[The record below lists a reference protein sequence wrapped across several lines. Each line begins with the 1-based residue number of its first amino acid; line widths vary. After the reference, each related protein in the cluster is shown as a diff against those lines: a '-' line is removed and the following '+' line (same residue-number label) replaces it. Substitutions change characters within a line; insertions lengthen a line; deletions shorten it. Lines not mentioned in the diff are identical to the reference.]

1 MKSNLFYGIMLML
14 SFTLMSSMCSSD
26 DMDNPSNNQLIMEV
40 ENIAKSG
47 SWRISSYVDSG
58 IDETNDFN
66 GYTFTFNND
75 GSLMATKGTDSFMGV
90 WSVTDSSNSQDD
102 SNSNDDLD
110 FNISFSVSSTNILD
124 ELIDDWDIVSH
135 NDNTIS
141 LIDVS
146 GGNGGTDTL
155 VFTKN

>member
-1 MKSNLFYGIMLML
+1 MKSNLFYGIMLTL

-26 DMDNPSNNQLIMEV
+26 DMEDQENNQLIMEV
-40 ENIAKSG
+40 KNIAMSG
-47 SWRISSYVDSG
+47 SWRISSYIDSG
-58 IDETNDFN
+58 QDETNDFN

-75 GSLMATKGTDSFMGV
+75 GTLMATKSTDTVMGV

-110 FNISFSVSSTNILD
+110 FNISFSVSTTNVLD

-135 NDNTIS
+135 NDITIS

>member
-1 MKSNLFYGIMLML
+1 MKSNLFYGIIILL

-26 DMDNPSNNQLIMEV
+26 DMDNSNNNLLITEV
-40 ENIAKSG
+40 ENLAMSG
-47 SWRISSYVDSG
+47 SWRVSSYIDSG
-58 IDETNDFN
+58 QDETNDFN
-66 GYTFTFNND
+66 GYTFTFDND
-75 GSLMATKGTDSFMGV
+75 GSLTAKIGSDEVIGT

-102 SNSNDDLD
+102 SNSNNDLD
-110 FNISFSVSSTNILD
+110 FNISFLVSSSNILD

>member
-1 MKSNLFYGIMLML
+1 
-14 SFTLMSSMCSSD
+14 MCSSD
-26 DMDNPSNNQLIMEV
+26 DMEDQENNQLIMEV
-40 ENIAKSG
+40 KNIAMSG
-47 SWRISSYVDSG
+47 SWRISSYIDSG
-58 IDETNDFN
+58 QDETNDFN

-75 GSLMATKGTDSFMGV
+75 GTLMATKSTDTVMGV

-110 FNISFSVSSTNILD
+110 FNISFSVSTTNVLD

-135 NDNTIS
+135 NDITIS